1 MTLLEAVNR
10 IFRLNAIIRGD
21 NDPITSFSDV
31 QHNASTQL
39 AIIAVQDE
47 IGDLVS
53 DRLIGNEMATATLST
68 VAGTRTYSLET
79 DFVRFYGTPH
89 FYLTSGNK
97 QIYEYPGGLVQ
108 LQTDIFNY
116 ATVSGEPNWWYWE
129 PSTVKKVGFYQVP
142 NAAYTYS
149 YDYERS
155 VMVEVASDTMPF
167 HNDEENYAFCQMA
180 ARRFKFMFEDVKG
193 EADIQAILESDVSYR
208 RARVRLI
215 AFMRGQ
221 NPSRR
226 YRAVYA

>member
-1 MTLLEAVNR
+1 MVLGAFDSEEGWLL
-10 IFRLNAIIRGD
+10 
-21 NDPITSFSDV
+21 SSSD
-31 QHNASTQL
+31 
-39 AIIAVQDE
+39 
-47 IGDLVS
+47 
-53 DRLIGNEMATATLST
+53 
-68 VAGTRTYSLET
+68 
-79 DFVRFYGTPH
+79 
-89 FYLTSGNK
+89 
-97 QIYEYPGGLVQ
+97 
-108 LQTDIFNY
+108 
-116 ATVSGEPNWWYWE
+116 
-129 PSTVKKVGFYQVP
+129 
-142 NAAYTYS
+142 AAYTYS

-193 EADIQAILESDVSYR
+193 EADIRAILESDVSYR